1 MEARSCRL
9 KLSYSIGGGYSGGGL
24 YFHGGNE
31 RRRIVVKIVAHKR
44 GSVTQE

>member
-1 MEARSCRL
+1 MEVRSI

-31 RRRIVVKIVAHKR
+31 RRRIVVKIVAHKK
-44 GSVTQE
+44 GSESGVT